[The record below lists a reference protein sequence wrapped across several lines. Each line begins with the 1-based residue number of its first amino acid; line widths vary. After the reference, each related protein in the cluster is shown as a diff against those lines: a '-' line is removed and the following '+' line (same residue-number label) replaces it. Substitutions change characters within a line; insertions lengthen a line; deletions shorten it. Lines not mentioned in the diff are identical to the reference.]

1 MNIVLGKTS
10 CSHRLQSLRLPW
22 QRAKSDSQLLEGAA
36 AAAAVVVCCCFAWT
50 NYRLCGLREAHGEHI
65 DTR

>member
-1 MNIVLGKTS
+1 MDIVLGKTS
-10 CSHRLQSLRLPW
+10 CSPRLQSLWLPW
-22 QRAKSDSQLLEGAA
+22 QRAKSDSQLLEG

-50 NYRLCGLREAHGEHI
+50 NYRLCGLRETYVEHI